1 MIDLKNIY
9 LIDTG
14 HAVVWCDTPKPAYD
28 VRAADVTEY
37 VRADVAD
44 SQTQQ
49 ISELK
54 AELQQLQEI
63 NRTLHADRAFINQK
77 QPELLT
83 DYAEWRMQFQR
94 SEQAAKAGF
103 SAANMAI
110 KELEKYIEVKNG
122 N

>member
-14 HAVVWCDTPKPAYD
+14 EAVVWCDTPKPSPSVNSD
-28 VRAADVTEY
+28 DVTEY
-37 VRADVAD
+37 VRFDVAAQ
-44 SQTQQ
+44 QTQQ

-63 NRTLHADRAFINQK
+63 NRTLHADRAFISQK

-83 DYAEWRMQFQR
+83 DYAEWRMQFQS
-94 SEQAAKAGF
+94 SEQAAKAAF
-103 SAANMAI
+103 SAATTA
-110 KELEKYIEVKNG
+110 VQSG
-122 N
+122 